1 MTACSRPSGSRYSAL
16 PATRTLAPA
25 AAAPAHRVGRD
36 AAVDLDVDD
45 VGQPGGVDHPADLG
59 DLRLHRGEVA
69 LAAEPGVDGHHE
81 HEVDE
86 VEHVGDG
93 ARRRG
98 RADGDGGGGPE
109 LADGAQR
116 AVQVQAGL
124 GVDDQPLAPGL
135 DVAGGHDVRRE
146 HHQVGLERHRDVRC
160 GRRR

>member
-25 AAAPAHRVGRD
+25 ARRAGDRVGGD

-45 VGQPGGVDHPADLG
+45 VGQAGGLDHPADLG
-59 DLRLHRGEVA
+59 DLRLHRGDVA
-69 LAAEPGVDGHHE
+69 LAAEPGVDGHHQ

-86 VEHVGDG
+86 VEHVGHG

-98 RADGDGGGGPE
+98 RVERHGGGGAE
-109 LADGAQR
+109 LADGAER

-124 GVDDQPLAPGL
+124 GVDDQPLAAGL
-135 DVAGGHDVRRE
+135 DVAGGHARRA
-146 HHQVGLERHRDVRC
+146 
-160 GRRR
+160 